1 MLRKVEPS
9 EALPTVATS
18 AFVVSIVLAS
28 IALGCFVLVKAFSV
42 VLVFFAAI
50 IIGEA
55 VRPLVDR
62 LGKHLN
68 RSLAIAFT
76 VLALGS
82 AGAAT
87 VTLLIVTLRTQ
98 LTASLGLLSR
108 HALEIAAMIQN
119 WMGTDVR
126 DAFVRFITGNAAPI
140 GLGFLEAQ
148 KSIASAVS
156 IVLLVILVTAF
167 WLASS
172 DALCASIL
180 AFVPPRRR
188 SAVHDLFGE
197 MGGTLGLY
205 AGGVVVNGAIVA
217 LGSTIV
223 LWFLHA
229 PYPMILGLL
238 QGLLVAVPYLGTL
251 VAVVTAGGVVLAA
264 QGWERA
270 AEAIAMLSLMEGFEG
285 SFISPL
291 IFKKKLNLNPLTTV
305 LATAAGDAVL
315 GFAGV
320 VLAIPAAAL
329 AQTVLE
335 RALEP
340 ALRETWG
347 PSDSQDT
354 TTHGEP
360 VTHPAPMVSS
370 SE

>member
-9 EALPTVATS
+9 EAIPTVATS
-18 AFVVSIVLAS
+18 AFVISIIVAS
-28 IALGCFVLVKAFSV
+28 IALGCFVIVKAFSV

-62 LGKHLN
+62 LAKHLN
-68 RSLAIAFT
+68 RPLAIALT
-76 VLALGS
+76 LLALGS
-82 AGAAT
+82 VGAVT
-87 VTLLIVTLRTQ
+87 ITLLIVTLRMQ

-108 HALEIAAMIQN
+108 YALEIAAMIQS

-180 AFVPPRRR
+180 AFVPPGRR

-197 MGGTLGLY
+197 MAGTLNLY

-217 LGSTIV
+217 LSSTTV

-229 PYPMILGLL
+229 PYPIILGLL

-264 QGWERA
+264 QGWQRA
-270 AEAIAMLSLMEGFEG
+270 AEAIALLSLTEGFEG

-291 IFKKKLNLNPLTTV
+291 IFKKRLNLNPLTMV
-305 LATAAGDAVL
+305 LATATGGALL
-315 GFAGV
+315 GVTGV

-347 PSDSQDT
+347 PS
-354 TTHGEP
+354 E
-360 VTHPAPMVSS
+360 
-370 SE
+370 